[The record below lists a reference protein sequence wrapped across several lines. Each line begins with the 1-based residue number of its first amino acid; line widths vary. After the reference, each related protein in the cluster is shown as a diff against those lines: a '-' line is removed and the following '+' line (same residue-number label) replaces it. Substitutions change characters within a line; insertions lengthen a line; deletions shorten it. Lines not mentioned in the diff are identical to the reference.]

1 MSPLRTAAGLVL
13 MLAALGACGSD
24 GPSDP
29 GPDPESGEGDGSLG
43 LTTVSTGD
51 DLDSDGYVIE
61 VDGVESGPIGGNAAS
76 CARRC
81 PRGQPRG
88 APGRRPGEL

>member
-61 VDGVESGPIGGNAAS
+61 VDGVESGPIGGNAAAALDAVPAS
-76 CARRC
+76 SQRCAWPASR
-81 PRGQPRG
+81 
-88 APGRRPGEL
+88 